1 MATHSYEVSYFF
13 TFRLDGILA
22 GFGQLYLKTPEGF
35 VANEEASIHVDVVA
49 DLWLFRP
56 KVGAVLKAV
65 VNPHPGRRCAQQVVM
80 FSKEAPYFAA
90 IGFCRPTI
98 GTWHPKCFQRN
109 AL

>member
-1 MATHSYEVSYFF
+1 MTVSL
-13 TFRLDGILA
+13 RLDGILA

-65 VNPHPGRRCAQQVVM
+65 VNKKGSSFVGCLVHG
-80 FSKEAPYFAA
+80 
-90 IGFCRPTI
+90 
-98 GTWHPKCFQRN
+98 CFN
-109 AL
+109 VPCYK